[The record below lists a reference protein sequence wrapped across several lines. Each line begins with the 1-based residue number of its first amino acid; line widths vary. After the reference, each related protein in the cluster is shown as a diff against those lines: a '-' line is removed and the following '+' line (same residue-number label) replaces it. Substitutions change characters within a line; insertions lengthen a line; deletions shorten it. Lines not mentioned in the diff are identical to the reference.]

1 MVLQTSQ
8 EKLHLRGELKLVHL
22 QETILL
28 EFYVNY
34 WFFAVSFNPE
44 MNMSKKLKKNPNKT
58 TTTTAKHQKTNQTKP
73 KHKQKCGS
81 LAGRTSSS
89 ASLLRGKK
97 KNYFRPMICLSL
109 VPKEKTALRRVSVL
123 QLGVGS
129 VFLVGWFVLVLIA
142 VIPALKGQHALWN
155 MYLVAH
161 N

>member
-8 EKLHLRGELKLVHL
+8 QKLHLRGELKLVHL

-28 EFYVNY
+28 EFYFNY

-44 MNMSKKLKKNPNKT
+44 MNMSKKLKKKPQQNINNNKT
-58 TTTTAKHQKTNQTKP
+58 PKNQTKLN
-73 KHKQKCGS
+73 QNIN
-81 LAGRTSSS
+81 
-89 ASLLRGKK
+89 
-97 KNYFRPMICLSL
+97 KN
-109 VPKEKTALRRVSVL
+109 VGVL
-123 QLGVGS
+123 QGELLALLLCSEERRKIISDPCYVCLWYQSGTKVVGS

-155 MYLVAH
+155 MYLIAH